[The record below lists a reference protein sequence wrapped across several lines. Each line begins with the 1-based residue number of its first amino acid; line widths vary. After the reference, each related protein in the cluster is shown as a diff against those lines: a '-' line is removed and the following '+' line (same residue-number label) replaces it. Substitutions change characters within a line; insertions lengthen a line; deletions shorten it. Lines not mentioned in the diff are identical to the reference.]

1 MFNILV
7 VDDSLTTRHLITFT
21 LKKLPDT
28 NIVEAT
34 DGGDALKKLSSG
46 NFDLILMD
54 INMPVMDGLKLVGLL
69 RGDPKYK
76 DTPIIII
83 TTEGAEEDKK
93 KAMAIGANAYISK
106 PIQTQELLRTI
117 NQFLGK

>member
-7 VDDSLTTRHLITFT
+7 VDDSATTRHLITFT

-28 NIVEAT
+28 NIVGAT

-46 NFDLILMD
+46 DFDLILMD

-69 RGDPKYK
+69 RADPKYK

-93 KAMAIGANAYISK
+93 RAMAIGANAYISK

-117 NQFLGK
+117 SEFLGK

>member
-7 VDDSLTTRHLITFT
+7 VDDSPTTRHLIAFT

-93 KAMAIGANAYISK
+93 RAMAIGANAYISK